1 MLVEDIGDAL
11 NGSYSKPN
19 STVVEAAL
27 AKVLMV
33 KKFRQHRTRAR
44 VVAHQMVTPENV
56 NAVMLCGL
64 RRSGL
69 ILFRLARL
77 SEQEVQERTLWTL
90 EEKDILVEAQAKFR
104 DQWDTISELF
114 ER

>member
-1 MLVEDIGDAL
+1 
-11 NGSYSKPN
+11 
-19 STVVEAAL
+19 
-27 AKVLMV
+27 
-33 KKFRQHRTRAR
+33 
-44 VVAHQMVTPENV
+44 
-56 NAVMLCGL
+56 MLCGL

-77 SEQEVQERTLWTL
+77 REQEVQERTLWTL
-90 EEKDILVEAQAKFR
+90 EEKDILIEAQAKLR